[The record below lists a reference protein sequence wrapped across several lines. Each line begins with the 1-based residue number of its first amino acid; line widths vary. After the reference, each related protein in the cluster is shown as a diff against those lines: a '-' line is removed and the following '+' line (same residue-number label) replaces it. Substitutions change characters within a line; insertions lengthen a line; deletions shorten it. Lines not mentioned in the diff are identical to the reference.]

1 MTQAPSGSAALRTLF
16 HDVRLLEFAWFA
28 AGPIAG
34 KWFADLGADVIR
46 VESTTRPDGLRF
58 AGARPPT
65 ADPTDPNSSSYYNDF
80 NSSKRSIILEMNH
93 PESTAVAQRLIEWS
107 DVVTE
112 NFRPGVMKR
121 WGLNY
126 ERLSRAHPDLIY
138 VTLPAVGIEGP
149 RWFYAGFG
157 SGIKQIAGLTMLTGE
172 DRRPPVGPPS
182 AFPDFAINCGHGAT
196 AIIAA
201 LLHRQATGEGQ
212 FLEVAQMESTIVVT
226 ESAVLEATVN
236 KQRPPRFANRDRVFC
251 PHNVFPA
258 RDDDSWITIAVT
270 THAEWIALCHL
281 IGQGDWPTD
290 ARFATLPARR
300 RHAELLES
308 GIAAWTSTRD
318 AWEIERAMQDAGV
331 PAAKVETNQELLELD
346 EHIRSREYYWTLEH
360 PVLGP
365 TKYDSAPFRLSATPA
380 RAFRPA
386 PLLGEHSFDI
396 YQEAGFSSEE
406 IADLVAKGIINI

>member
-1 MTQAPSGSAALRTLF
+1 MTQAPSDSAALRTLF

-65 ADPTDPNSSSYYNDF
+65 ADPTEPNSSSYYNDF
-80 NSSKRSIILEMNH
+80 NSSKRSIVLEMNH

-121 WGLNY
+121 WGLDY
-126 ERLSRAHPDLIY
+126 ETLSCAHPDLIY
-138 VTLPAVGIEGP
+138 VTLPAVGLEGP

-172 DRRPPVGPPS
+172 DGRPPVGPPPS

-226 ESAVLEATVN
+226 ESAVLEAAVN
-236 KQRPPRFANRDRVFC
+236 KHRPPRFANRDRIFC
-251 PHNVFPA
+251 PHNVFSRAPRRHVGYDR
-258 RDDDSWITIAVT
+258 RDD
-270 THAEWIALCHL
+270 
-281 IGQGDWPTD
+281 
-290 ARFATLPARR
+290 ARR
-300 RHAELLES
+300 MDRLVSSHRPGRLADGRALRNIACAAANRRTAGVWHRRLDQHPRCLGDRARHA
-308 GIAAWTSTRD
+308 GCR
-318 AWEIERAMQDAGV
+318 RACRKGGDQPRIVG
-331 PAAKVETNQELLELD
+331 
-346 EHIRSREYYWTLEH
+346 
-360 PVLGP
+360 
-365 TKYDSAPFRLSATPA
+365 A
-380 RAFRPA
+380 R
-386 PLLGEHSFDI
+386 
-396 YQEAGFSSEE
+396 
-406 IADLVAKGIINI
+406 